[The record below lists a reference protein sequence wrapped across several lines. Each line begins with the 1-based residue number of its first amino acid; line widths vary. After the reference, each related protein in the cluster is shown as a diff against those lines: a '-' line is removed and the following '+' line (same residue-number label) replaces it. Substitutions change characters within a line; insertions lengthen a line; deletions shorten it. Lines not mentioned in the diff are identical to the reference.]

1 MAFEAITTQEQLDS
15 IIGERLKRE
24 RETVEKKLRESI
36 EKEYLEKYGDYEEL
50 KTKTDEYGR
59 QIEGF
64 NQTIKENSEKIA
76 GYEKSSGEMQAK
88 LKKYEM
94 DSMKMKIAHEAG
106 IPFELASRLSGEDEA
121 AIRKDAE
128 SISKF
133 ISKKKTSA
141 PLASA
146 DPEKLDSK
154 QIAMKSML
162 DNLKGE

>member
-36 EKEYLEKYGDYEEL
+36 EKEYLEKSGDYEEL

-64 NQTIKENSEKIA
+64 NQTIKDNSEKIA

>member
-133 ISKKKTSA
+133 ISKKKTSV
-141 PLASA
+141 PLASTE
-146 DPEKLDSK
+146 PEKLDSK

>member
-15 IIGERLKRE
+15 IIGERPKRE

-64 NQTIKENSEKIA
+64 NQTIKDNSEKIA

>member
-133 ISKKKTSA
+133 ISNKKTSA

>member
-133 ISKKKTSA
+133 ISKKKTHKNQRISR
-141 PLASA
+141 LF
-146 DPEKLDSK
+146 
-154 QIAMKSML
+154 
-162 DNLKGE
+162 

>member
-128 SISKF
+128 NISKF

>member
-1 MAFEAITTQEQLDS
+1 
-15 IIGERLKRE
+15 
-24 RETVEKKLRESI
+24 
-36 EKEYLEKYGDYEEL
+36 
-50 KTKTDEYGR
+50 
-59 QIEGF
+59 
-64 NQTIKENSEKIA
+64 
-76 GYEKSSGEMQAK
+76 MQAK

>member
-59 QIEGF
+59 QIEGL

-133 ISKKKTSA
+133 ISNKKTSA

>member
-106 IPFELASRLSGEDEA
+106 IPFELASWLSGEDED
-121 AIRKDAE
+121 AIRNDAE
-128 SISKF
+128 S
-133 ISKKKTSA
+133 
-141 PLASA
+141 L
-146 DPEKLDSK
+146 
-154 QIAMKSML
+154 
-162 DNLKGE
+162 

>member
-64 NQTIKENSEKIA
+64 NQTIKDNSEKIA

-94 DSMKMKIAHEAG
+94 DSMKMKIAHETG

>member
-1 MAFEAITTQEQLDS
+1 MAFEAITTQEQLDN
-15 IIGERLKRE
+15 IISERLKRE
-24 RETVEKKLRESI
+24 RETTEKKVRESI

-50 KTKTDEYGR
+50 KTRSDEYGK
-59 QIEGF
+59 QIEEF
-64 NQTIKENSEKIA
+64 NQTIKDNSDKLA
-76 GYEKSSGEMQAK
+76 GYEKSSKEAQEK

-94 DSMKMKIAHEAG
+94 DSMKMKIAHETG

-128 SISKF
+128 GMSRF
-133 ISKKKTSA
+133 ISNRRKPA
-141 PLASA
+141 PLASTE
-146 DPEKLDSK
+146 PEKLDNR

>member
-59 QIEGF
+59 QIERF

-133 ISKKKTSA
+133 ISNKKTSA

>member
-15 IIGERLKRE
+15 IIGERLKIE

-64 NQTIKENSEKIA
+64 NQTIKDNSEKIA

>member
-64 NQTIKENSEKIA
+64 NQTIKDNSEKIA

>member
-36 EKEYLEKYGDYEEL
+36 ENEYLEKYGDYEEL

-133 ISKKKTSA
+133 ISNKKTSA

>member
-59 QIEGF
+59 QIEGI

-133 ISKKKTSA
+133 ISNKKTSA

>member
-1 MAFEAITTQEQLDS
+1 MAFEAITTQEQLDN
-15 IIGERLKRE
+15 IISERLKRE
-24 RETVEKKLRESI
+24 RETTEKKVRESI

-50 KTKTDEYGR
+50 KTRSDEYSK
-59 QIEGF
+59 QIEEF
-64 NQTIKENSEKIA
+64 NQTIKDNSDKLA
-76 GYEKSSGEMQAK
+76 GYEKSSREAQEK

-128 SISKF
+128 GMSRF
-133 ISKKKTSA
+133 ISNRRKSA
-141 PLASA
+141 PLASTE
-146 DPEKLDSK
+146 PEKLDNR

>member
-133 ISKKKTSA
+133 ISKKKTSV

>member
-133 ISKKKTSA
+133 ISNKKTSA
-141 PLASA
+141 PLASTE
-146 DPEKLDSK
+146 PEKLDSK

>member
-94 DSMKMKIAHEAG
+94 DLMKMKIAHEAG

>member
-24 RETVEKKLRESI
+24 RDTVEKKLRESI

-64 NQTIKENSEKIA
+64 NQTIKDNSEKIA

>member
-59 QIEGF
+59 QIEEF
-64 NQTIKENSEKIA
+64 NQTIKDNSEKLA
-76 GYEKSSGEMQAK
+76 GYERSSREAQDR

-94 DSMKMKIAHEAG
+94 DSMKMKIAHETG

-141 PLASA
+141 PLASTE
-146 DPEKLDSK
+146 PEKLDSR